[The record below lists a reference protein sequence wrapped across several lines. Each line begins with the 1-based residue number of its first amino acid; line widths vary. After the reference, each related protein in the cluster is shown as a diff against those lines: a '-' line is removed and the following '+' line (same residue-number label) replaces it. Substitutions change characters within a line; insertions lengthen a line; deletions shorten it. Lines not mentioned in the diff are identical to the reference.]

1 MAYLSAKKIYP
12 ADMSEPLN
20 GWYQN
25 IDTNG
30 GSTYNASDAGPTSVL
45 ANPGWR
51 FFQLRGYVPVTNA
64 TGEGYVTL
72 CVPFFCFSRQRLGRW
87 TCLS

>member
-25 IDTNG
+25 IDTRG
-30 GSTYNASDAGPTSVL
+30 GTSNNASIAGPTSVL
-45 ANPGWR
+45 ATPGYR
-51 FFQLRGYVPVTNA
+51 
-64 TGEGYVTL
+64 
-72 CVPFFCFSRQRLGRW
+72 
-87 TCLS
+87 